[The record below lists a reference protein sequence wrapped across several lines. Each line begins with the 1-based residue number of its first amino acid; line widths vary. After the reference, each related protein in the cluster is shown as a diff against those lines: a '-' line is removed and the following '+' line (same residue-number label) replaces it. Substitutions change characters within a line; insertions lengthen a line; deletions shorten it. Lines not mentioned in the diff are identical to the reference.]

1 MSKRYNI
8 INDFSETCNLV
19 VKDKCI
25 DMLNKKP
32 VLELESF
39 LNKHKASVIIE
50 DGKIVDV
57 IYD

>member
-1 MSKRYNI
+1 MSKRYNT
-8 INDFSETCNLV
+8 INNFTETYNLV

-32 VLELESF
+32 VIELESF
-39 LNKHKASVIIE
+39 LNKHKASVIIA